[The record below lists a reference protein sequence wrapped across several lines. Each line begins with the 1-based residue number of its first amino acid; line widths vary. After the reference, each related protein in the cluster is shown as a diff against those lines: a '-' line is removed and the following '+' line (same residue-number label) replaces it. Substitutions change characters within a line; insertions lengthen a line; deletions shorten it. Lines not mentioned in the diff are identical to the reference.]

1 MIDVVEVLKPVE
13 ARYYDIGMGLRL
25 DMEYLDEIE
34 SKFDQDHSK
43 ALRKVV
49 DAWLKQKY
57 DVSIF
62 GPPTWQLLVEV
73 LDGLDDHELAKKVAL
88 DHPAG

>member
-1 MIDVVEVLKPVE
+1 MVKALATVKS
-13 ARYYDIGMGLRL
+13 RYYEIGMGLRL

-62 GPPTWQLLVEV
+62 GPPTWRMLVQV
-73 LDGLDDHELAKKVAL
+73 LDDLDDNELAKKVAV